1 MKIATNEEKKCRIE
15 IESLVKHGEA
25 CLDEF
30 NGKHQITYGVK
41 SMTTNLSRF
50 VPESG
55 AVVETLG

>member
-1 MKIATNEEKKCRIE
+1 MRIATNEEKKCRIE
-15 IESLVKHGEA
+15 IERHGEA